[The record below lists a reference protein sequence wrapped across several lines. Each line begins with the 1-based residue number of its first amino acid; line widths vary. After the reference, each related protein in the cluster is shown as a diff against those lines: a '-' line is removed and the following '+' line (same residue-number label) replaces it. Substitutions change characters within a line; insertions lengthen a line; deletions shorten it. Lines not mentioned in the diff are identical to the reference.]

1 MNFKTNYSYSFLST
15 QGREFTPAYYVSSW
29 QQSAATQLKKNKTTM
44 PVIYKSFQSV
54 LANKEGKKLFY
65 PRVVLTGNVDTEQV
79 AKEIAELSSLSTG
92 DSKNVIDNLVTV
104 MTRHLQSSES
114 VTLDGLGTFRLTMKS
129 TMNGVEDPLKVSA
142 TQSTLRVR
150 FLPTSKRNL
159 DHTVSTRSL
168 VTGVKCVRFDLQ
180 DTAGSGGN
188 DGGSGGNDGDQGENP
203 LG

>member
-1 MNFKTNYSYSFLST
+1 M
-15 QGREFTPAYYVSSW
+15 
-29 QQSAATQLKKNKTTM
+29 
-44 PVIYKSFQSV
+44 YKRQ
-54 LANKEGKKLFY
+54 
-65 PRVVLTGNVDTEQV
+65 
-79 AKEIAELSSLSTG
+79 
-92 DSKNVIDNLVTV
+92 
-104 MTRHLQSSES
+104 
-114 VTLDGLGTFRLTMKS
+114 

>member
-1 MNFKTNYSYSFLST
+1 MPVNLQIISVGSCQQRGQEAFLS
-15 QGREFTPAYYVSSW
+15 
-29 QQSAATQLKKNKTTM
+29 
-44 PVIYKSFQSV
+44 
-54 LANKEGKKLFY
+54 
-65 PRVVLTGNVDTEQV
+65 PRVLTGNVDTEQV

-188 DGGSGGNDGDQGENP
+188 DGGGSDGGSDGDQGNNP

>member
-1 MNFKTNYSYSFLST
+1 
-15 QGREFTPAYYVSSW
+15 
-29 QQSAATQLKKNKTTM
+29 M

-129 TMNGVEDPLKVSA
+129 TMNGVEDPQKVSA
-142 TQSTLRVR
+142 TQASLQVR
-150 FLPTSKRNL
+150 FLPASKRKL
-159 DHTVSTRSL
+159 DGSVSTRSL

-180 DTAGSGGN
+180 DTAGSGSGSGSGGN
-188 DGGSGGNDGDQGENP
+188 DGGGGNDGDQGENP

>member
-1 MNFKTNYSYSFLST
+1 
-15 QGREFTPAYYVSSW
+15 
-29 QQSAATQLKKNKTTM
+29 M

-114 VTLDGLGTFRLTMKS
+114 VTLDGLGTFRYEC
-129 TMNGVEDPLKVSA
+129 VFCPLPSVIW
-142 TQSTLRVR
+142 TIRCLPVR
-150 FLPTSKRNL
+150 W
-159 DHTVSTRSL
+159 
-168 VTGVKCVRFDLQ
+168 
-180 DTAGSGGN
+180 
-188 DGGSGGNDGDQGENP
+188 
-203 LG
+203 

>member
-1 MNFKTNYSYSFLST
+1 
-15 QGREFTPAYYVSSW
+15 
-29 QQSAATQLKKNKTTM
+29 M

-129 TMNGVEDPLKVSA
+129 
-142 TQSTLRVR
+142 
-150 FLPTSKRNL
+150 KRNL

>member
-1 MNFKTNYSYSFLST
+1 
-15 QGREFTPAYYVSSW
+15 
-29 QQSAATQLKKNKTTM
+29 M

-129 TMNGVEDPLKVSA
+129 TMNGGRPSEGIGYPVHTTSA
-142 TQSTLRVR
+142 FSA
-150 FLPTSKRNL
+150 
-159 DHTVSTRSL
+159 H
-168 VTGVKCVRFDLQ
+168 LQ
-180 DTAGSGGN
+180 A
-188 DGGSGGNDGDQGENP
+188 
-203 LG
+203 

>member
-1 MNFKTNYSYSFLST
+1 
-15 QGREFTPAYYVSSW
+15 
-29 QQSAATQLKKNKTTM
+29 M

-188 DGGSGGNDGDQGENP
+188 DVARAVTTVTKVKIRWDKAIYDLTIYDVRLKFVLLNNRAYAGIYDTKSNRTS
-203 LG
+203 

>member
-1 MNFKTNYSYSFLST
+1 M
-15 QGREFTPAYYVSSW
+15 
-29 QQSAATQLKKNKTTM
+29 
-44 PVIYKSFQSV
+44 
-54 LANKEGKKLFY
+54 
-65 PRVVLTGNVDTEQV
+65 
-79 AKEIAELSSLSTG
+79 SSLSTG

>member
-1 MNFKTNYSYSFLST
+1 
-15 QGREFTPAYYVSSW
+15 
-29 QQSAATQLKKNKTTM
+29 M

-188 DGGSGGNDGDQGENP
+188 DGGSGGNDGDQGEIRWDKAIYDLTIYDVRLKFVLLNNRAYA
-203 LG
+203 GIYDTKSNRTS

>member
-1 MNFKTNYSYSFLST
+1 MQRLQGFLVQLLGIILRRLQPKQRNIGRLVVHSIFPGSFP
-15 QGREFTPAYYVSSW
+15 QRGRIRHHV
-29 QQSAATQLKKNKTTM
+29 
-44 PVIYKSFQSV
+44 
-54 LANKEGKKLFY
+54 
-65 PRVVLTGNVDTEQV
+65 
-79 AKEIAELSSLSTG
+79 
-92 DSKNVIDNLVTV
+92 KNVIDNLVTV

>member
-1 MNFKTNYSYSFLST
+1 
-15 QGREFTPAYYVSSW
+15 
-29 QQSAATQLKKNKTTM
+29 M
-44 PVIYKSFQSV
+44 PVLYKPFQST
-54 LANKEGKKLFY
+54 LEDKKSGKKLFY
-65 PRVVLTGNVDTEQV
+65 PRVVRSGNVDSAQLS
-79 AKEIAELSSLSTG
+79 KEIAAYSSLSPG
-92 DSKNVIDNLVTV
+92 DVKNTLDNLVTV

-114 VTLDGLGTFRLTMKS
+114 VTLDGLSYEVLTIKT

-188 DGGSGGNDGDQGENP
+188 DGGGSDGGGHGDQGNNP

>member
-1 MNFKTNYSYSFLST
+1 
-15 QGREFTPAYYVSSW
+15 
-29 QQSAATQLKKNKTTM
+29 M

-180 DTAGSGGN
+180 DTAGSGATTVARAVTTVTKVKIRWDKAIYDLTIYDVRLKFVLLNNRAYAGIYDTKSN
-188 DGGSGGNDGDQGENP
+188 RTS
-203 LG
+203 

>member
-1 MNFKTNYSYSFLST
+1 
-15 QGREFTPAYYVSSW
+15 
-29 QQSAATQLKKNKTTM
+29 M

-54 LANKEGKKLFY
+54 LANKEGKKHFY
-65 PRVVLTGNVDTEQV
+65 T
-79 AKEIAELSSLSTG
+79 LSTG

>member
-1 MNFKTNYSYSFLST
+1 MW
-15 QGREFTPAYYVSSW
+15 TPSRW
-29 QQSAATQLKKNKTTM
+29 PRRLRNCL
-44 PVIYKSFQSV
+44 PV
-54 LANKEGKKLFY
+54 
-65 PRVVLTGNVDTEQV
+65 
-79 AKEIAELSSLSTG
+79 STG

>member
-1 MNFKTNYSYSFLST
+1 
-15 QGREFTPAYYVSSW
+15 
-29 QQSAATQLKKNKTTM
+29 M

-168 VTGVKCVRFDLQ
+168 VTGVKCVRFDLRTRQ
-180 DTAGSGGN
+180 VRAATTTARAVTTVTKVKIRWDKAIYDLTIYDVRLKFVLLNNRAYAGIYDTKSN
-188 DGGSGGNDGDQGENP
+188 RTS
-203 LG
+203 

>member
-1 MNFKTNYSYSFLST
+1 
-15 QGREFTPAYYVSSW
+15 
-29 QQSAATQLKKNKTTM
+29 M

-168 VTGVKCVRFDLQ
+168 VTGAKCVRFRTRQVRAATTVARAVTTVTKVKIRWDKAIYDLTIYDVRLKFVLLNNRAYAGIY
-180 DTAGSGGN
+180 DTKSN
-188 DGGSGGNDGDQGENP
+188 RTS
-203 LG
+203 

>member
-1 MNFKTNYSYSFLST
+1 
-15 QGREFTPAYYVSSW
+15 
-29 QQSAATQLKKNKTTM
+29 M

-129 TMNGVEDPLKVSA
+129 TMNGVEDPLRCRLPSPHYECVFCPPPSVIW
-142 TQSTLRVR
+142 TIRCLPVR
-150 FLPTSKRNL
+150 W
-159 DHTVSTRSL
+159 
-168 VTGVKCVRFDLQ
+168 
-180 DTAGSGGN
+180 
-188 DGGSGGNDGDQGENP
+188 
-203 LG
+203 